1 MNRYEITY
9 TSSDMKDD
17 FICRSVKYARDEKEA
32 VKYLGTKP
40 DKSGVFRLKR
50 GGIGTIKAIKQL

>member
-1 MNRYEITY
+1 
-9 TSSDMKDD
+9 MKDD